1 MPTYD
6 VIGKVRVPFTAT
18 GITAATSDE
27 AIAQVTAMTKAA
39 ILALVTDPDVP
50 GSETYVAD
58 VNETGP

>member
-6 VIGKVRVPFTAT
+6 VIGHVRVPFTAT
-18 GITAATSDE
+18 GVEAATQDE
-27 AIAQVTAMTKAA
+27 AVALVMSKTRAD